1 MIFPSC
7 FLSISQSISCLF
19 THVASSELKSLFKIC
34 TSLRASSSGCSGGR
48 AGKGWDLATTCLEFK
63 YLHRQIEKV
72 AAKCWLAEMTL
83 IMTQFPL
90 ACVFQCL
97 FTLSVQVLHSFL
109 LPADW
114 QKSDG
119 LVDGEPQGNWRWNS
133 NPRDIVARQWGL
145 LPFPAPLP
153 KHPRELA
160 CRLNI
165 YC

>member
-7 FLSISQSISCLF
+7 FLSINQSINCLY

-97 FTLSVQVLHSFL
+97 FTLSLISASRWLAEIWQLSRRGATGELEVEFKSQRHSCKAVRSPSFSCPFAKAPQRACLQAKYIL
-109 LPADW
+109 LT
-114 QKSDG
+114 
-119 LVDGEPQGNWRWNS
+119 
-133 NPRDIVARQWGL
+133 
-145 LPFPAPLP
+145 
-153 KHPRELA
+153 
-160 CRLNI
+160 
-165 YC
+165 

>member
-19 THVASSELKSLFKIC
+19 TNVASSELKSLFKIC
-34 TSLRASSSGCSGGR
+34 TSLRASSPGCSGGG

-97 FTLSVQVLHSFL
+97 FTLALISASRWLAEIWRLSRRGATGELEVEFKSQRHSCKAVRSPSFSC
-109 LPADW
+109 P
-114 QKSDG
+114 
-119 LVDGEPQGNWRWNS
+119 
-133 NPRDIVARQWGL
+133 
-145 LPFPAPLP
+145 PLP
-153 KHPRELA
+153 KNPPELS

-165 YC
+165 YLLA

>member
-19 THVASSELKSLFKIC
+19 SHVASSELKSLFKIC
-34 TSLRASSSGCSGGR
+34 TSLQASSPGCSGGG

-97 FTLSVQVLHSFL
+97 FTLALISASHWLAEIWRLSRRGATGELEVEFKSQRHSCKAVRSPFFFL
-109 LPADW
+109 PLCQSTPE
-114 QKSDG
+114 S
-119 LVDGEPQGNWRWNS
+119 
-133 NPRDIVARQWGL
+133 L
-145 LPFPAPLP
+145 LAG
-153 KHPRELA
+153 
-160 CRLNI
+160 
-165 YC
+165 

>member
-34 TSLRASSSGCSGGR
+34 TSLRASFSGCSGGG

-83 IMTQFPL
+83 IMASLPL
-90 ACVFQCL
+90 AHVFLMFVYIRARFRFALIGGNLKAQNSRDVAASSPPPSPPCCQ
-97 FTLSVQVLHSFL
+97 SAAESL
-109 LPADW
+109 LP
-114 QKSDG
+114 
-119 LVDGEPQGNWRWNS
+119 GEIIS
-133 NPRDIVARQWGL
+133 EVSI
-145 LPFPAPLP
+145 
-153 KHPRELA
+153 
-160 CRLNI
+160 CT
-165 YC
+165 